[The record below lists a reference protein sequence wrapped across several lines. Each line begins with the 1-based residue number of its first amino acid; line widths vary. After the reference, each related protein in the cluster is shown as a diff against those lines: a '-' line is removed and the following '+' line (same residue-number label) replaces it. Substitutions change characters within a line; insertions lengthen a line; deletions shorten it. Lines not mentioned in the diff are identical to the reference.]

1 MASDAGQLG
10 AACRSLPHL
19 QASQKRPCA
28 MRYIPAAAGQ
38 YANAPGER
46 AAAWMVAKI
55 SLAGAA
61 CAQIGAML

>member
-1 MASDAGQLG
+1 
-10 AACRSLPHL
+10 
-19 QASQKRPCA
+19 